1 MKLSQ
6 NYFELF
12 GLPVTFDIDNQK
24 FSESYRELQKVVHPD
39 KFASATEQER
49 RIAMQQASFINE
61 ARQRLKDPV
70 SRASYLLTLHG
81 VELNLEQETTSDTA
95 FLMEQLALREQ
106 LSHVKDSSDPFSA
119 LDEVMS
125 EVNQRSK
132 QILEKISS
140 GFENPT
146 AEQLEHVRENLRKMQ
161 FLQKLQRQVEV
172 VEEEL
177 DEQL

>member
-12 GLPVTFDIDNQK
+12 GLPVTFDIDQQK
-24 FSESYRELQKVVHPD
+24 LAESYRKLQKVVHPD
-39 KFASATEQER
+39 KFTSASEQER

-61 ARQRLKDPV
+61 AQETLKDPV
-70 SRASYLLTLHG
+70 ARASYLLTLHG
-81 VELNLEQETTSDTA
+81 VDLNLEQETTSDSL
-95 FLMEQLALREQ
+95 FLMEQLELREQ
-106 LSHVKDSSDPFSA
+106 LSNVKNADDSWAA
-119 LDEVMS
+119 LDAVMA
-125 EVNQRSK
+125 EVNRCSK
-132 QILEKISS
+132 QILAKVSR

-146 AEQLEHVRENLRKMQ
+146 PEQLEDVRENLRKMQ

>member
-12 GLPVTFDIDNQK
+12 GLPVAFEIDKQK
-24 FSESYRELQKVVHPD
+24 MAESYRELQKVVHPD
-39 KFASATEQER
+39 KFASGSEQER

-61 ARQRLKDPV
+61 AQETLKDPV
-70 SRASYLLTLHG
+70 ARASYLLTLHG
-81 VELNLEQETTSDTA
+81 VDLNLEQETTSDSL
-95 FLMEQLALREQ
+95 FLMEQLELREQ
-106 LSHVKDSSDPFSA
+106 LSNVKNADDPWAA
-119 LDEVMS
+119 LDAVMA
-125 EVNQRSK
+125 EVNRCSK
-132 QILEKISS
+132 QILAKVSS
-140 GFENPT
+140 GFKNP
-146 AEQLEHVRENLRKMQ
+146 APDQLEDVRENLRKMQ

>member
-12 GLPVTFDIDNQK
+12 GLPVAFEIDNQK
-24 FSESYRELQKVVHPD
+24 LSESYRELQKVVHPD

-61 ARQRLKDPV
+61 AQQRLKDPV

-95 FLMEQLALREQ
+95 FLMEQLELREQ

-119 LDEVMS
+119 LDEVMG

-132 QILEKISS
+132 QILAKISS
-140 GFENPT
+140 GFENPS
-146 AEQLEHVRENLRKMQ
+146 AEKLEHVRENLRKMQ

>member
-12 GLPVTFDIDNQK
+12 GLPVVFEIDNQK
-24 FSESYRELQKVVHPD
+24 LSESYRELQKVVHPD

-61 ARQRLKDPV
+61 AQQRLKDPV

-106 LSHVKDSSDPFSA
+106 LSHVKDSSDPFSV

-132 QILEKISS
+132 QILTKISS
-140 GFENPT
+140 GFDDPT

>member
-12 GLPVTFDIDNQK
+12 GLPVAFEIDNQK
-24 FSESYRELQKVVHPD
+24 LSESYRELQKVVHPD

-61 ARQRLKDPV
+61 AQQRLKDPV

-95 FLMEQLALREQ
+95 FLMEQLELREQ

-119 LDEVMS
+119 LDEVMG

-132 QILEKISS
+132 QILAKISS
-140 GFENPT
+140 GFEDPS
-146 AEQLEHVRENLRKMQ
+146 AEKLEHVRENLRKMQ